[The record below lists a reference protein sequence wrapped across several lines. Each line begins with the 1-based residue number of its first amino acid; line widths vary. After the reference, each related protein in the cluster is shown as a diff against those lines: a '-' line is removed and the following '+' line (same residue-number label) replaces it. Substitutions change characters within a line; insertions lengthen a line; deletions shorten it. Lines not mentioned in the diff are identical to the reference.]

1 MDEAK
6 GRLNKQYGELLHL
19 MQSMDKKLDIHIAL
33 DEVRYKEE
41 EELKRIIKGSNGS
54 PSLVEQVRNIT
65 SSVIKI
71 EKMIEP
77 VNMNTDRRLVMEKV
91 VWLFLTPLMLA
102 TGSGII
108 YLIIQG
114 SAGK

>member
-33 DEVRYKEE
+33 DEVRYKEG

-54 PSLVEQVRNIT
+54 PSLVEQVRQNT
-65 SSVIKI
+65 YVREKLEKI
-71 EKMIEP
+71 IEA
-77 VNMNTDRRLVMEKV
+77 VTLNTDRRLFMERV
-91 VWLFLTPLMLA
+91 VWMFLTPLMLA